1 MKRTI
6 YRLIICAMLLTASAS
21 ATAQFNL
28 GSALSA
34 LLKAGQALTITD
46 QQLASY
52 VHQSVQAMDAK
63 NKVLPE
69 NDPYTQRLRRLT
81 AGMTQADGI
90 PLNFK
95 VYKTNEINAF
105 ACPDGSVRVFTGIMD
120 MMDDDEL
127 LGIIGHEIGHVQRHH
142 SRKAFKN
149 QLLGDALKDAVA
161 SAGQTGAMLSQSTL
175 ATLGQGLANAQYS
188 QKQENEAD
196 DSGYEFLVANGR
208 NPWGMV
214 QAFQKMQNMEQ
225 QGACQSSY
233 MQKMF
238 SSHPETAKRIQ
249 RMSQRA
255 SKEGWPKPG
264 TAAAAARNAKNNL
277 QRSANQSTL
286 PRPTRQKNN
295 MPPTNYIEVRF

>member
-1 MKRTI
+1 MKRSF
-6 YRLIICAMLLTASAS
+6 YRLLALVLLA
-21 ATAQFNL
+21 ATCSGAYAQFNL
-28 GSALSA
+28 GRALGA
-34 LLKAGQALTITD
+34 LVKTSQALTISD
-46 QQLASY
+46 EQMAAY
-52 VHQSVQAMDAK
+52 VKQSVQAMDAK
-63 NKVLPE
+63 NDVVPE
-69 NDPYTQRLRRLT
+69 NDPYAQRLRRLT

-95 VYKTNEINAF
+95 VYKTNDINAF

-120 MMDDDEL
+120 MMNDDEL
-127 LGIIGHEIGHVQRHH
+127 LGIIGHEIGHVQRRH

-161 SAGQTGAMLSQSTL
+161 SAGQTGELLSQSAL

-214 QAFQKMQNMEQ
+214 QAFQKMQSMEQ
-225 QGACQSSY
+225 RGGQQSSY

-238 SSHPETAKRIQ
+238 SSHPETAKRIE
-249 RMSQRA
+249 RMSKRA
-255 SKEGWPKPG
+255 AKEGWPKPG
-264 TAAAAARNAKNNL
+264 TAEDEGLQPKKLLPQGTSHNQATINN
-277 QRSANQSTL
+277 
-286 PRPTRQKNN
+286 K
-295 MPPTNYIEVRF
+295 PPKEYIEVRF